1 MHCSQICL
9 SNFYHSVK
17 FSYLE
22 RSDERRPLVQQY
34 VHETAVSSLH
44 AANTNEVHL
53 PNTSDFAV
61 KTFICGSFRTQ
72 IQGVIR
78 TNHGAFCKQTTK
90 EAYMPLSG

>member
-1 MHCSQICL
+1 M
-9 SNFYHSVK
+9 
-17 FSYLE
+17 
-22 RSDERRPLVQQY
+22 
-34 VHETAVSSLH
+34 HETAVSSLH

-53 PNTSDFAV
+53 PSTSDFAV

-90 EAYMPLSG
+90 EAYMPLSGSVFLIFFFFSFSDAVPNVNVGMLDAFL